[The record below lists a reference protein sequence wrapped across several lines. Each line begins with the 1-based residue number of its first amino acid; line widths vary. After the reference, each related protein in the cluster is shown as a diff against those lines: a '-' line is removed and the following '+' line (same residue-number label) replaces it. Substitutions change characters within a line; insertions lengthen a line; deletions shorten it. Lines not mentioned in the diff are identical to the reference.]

1 MEKQTWPGR
10 KILVVE
16 DDKLSFEFIRVSL
29 RNRGLE
35 IIHAGDG
42 EKALQVFHEV
52 RDIDLVL
59 LDIQIPIIDGYTVC
73 RKIREVNQ
81 QIPIIAQTAFALDD
95 EKSRCE
101 EIGCNAYLSKPLDIN
116 KLVELMGQFL
126 S

>member
-1 MEKQTWPGR
+1 MGKKIWPGR

-52 RDIDLVL
+52 RDIDLIL
-59 LDIQIPIIDGYTVC
+59 LDIILPKV
-73 RKIREVNQ
+73 
-81 QIPIIAQTAFALDD
+81 
-95 EKSRCE
+95 SR
-101 EIGCNAYLSKPLDIN
+101 IN
-116 KLVELMGQFL
+116 
-126 S
+126 